1 MRIDNFLSDLGII
14 KRRTIAKELADAGH
28 VKINDRR
35 AKPGTK
41 VAIGDTIEITGTK
54 HIIIEVVKLPEGK
67 SVAKD
72 ARGDYF
78 RIVSES

>member
-28 VKINDRR
+28 VKIDDRR
-35 AKPGTK
+35 AKPGSK
-41 VAIGDTIEITGTK
+41 VKVGDTIEITGKK
-54 HIIIEVVKLPEGK
+54 HFIIRVIKIPEGK
-67 SVAKD
+67 SVPKD

-78 RIVSES
+78 EILSDI